1 MATMIANATEAAS
14 RSPQPQAEP
23 SGSRSTDQ
31 ASRDVAS
38 DAQAFT
44 AALQG
49 EPASAEKTPLGSP
62 VKQMD
67 KLSPPERQAASQRG
81 ETPDARP
88 ADIFGTALPPGSS
101 PSPESLIETSRN
113 LIGGALS
120 PQGKNQPAA
129 SSRETSTAPPTP
141 TPTSAVGDSS
151 EAPLPSRAAPNAQT
165 TLSATSD
172 REPAR
177 RTTGS
182 KPTDDKADPTTAAA
196 FALGDSILR
205 SLHAKPE
212 SESVSVVAPAAPNP
226 GLGEIAE
233 KVAARILV
241 ADRST
246 GAPEVRIT
254 LNQSFLNGAEVRVR
268 QDGGKTVIE
277 FNSLS
282 PESQNFLQQR
292 GADLQKTLQD
302 RLGGEV
308 RVEIRPQDTGRD
320 PQDGRSR
327 QHRSAQDEWEAE
339 R

>member
-14 RSPQPQAEP
+14 RSPQPQTEP
-23 SGSRSTDQ
+23 SRSGSSS
-31 ASRDVAS
+31 AAGRDVAS
-38 DAQAFT
+38 DEQAFT

-49 EPASAEKTPLGSP
+49 EPASADKTLAGSP

-67 KLSPPERQAASQRG
+67 KALLPERQAAIRCG

-88 ADIFGTALPPGSS
+88 ADVFGAALPLGLP
-101 PSPESLIETSRN
+101 PPELLVATLRN
-113 LIGGALS
+113 SMGVALS

-129 SSRETSTAPPTP
+129 SSREASTAPP
-141 TPTSAVGDSS
+141 TPTSAVGDSGA
-151 EAPLPSRAAPNAQT
+151 APLPSRAARNAQT
-165 TLSATSD
+165 TLSESSD

-177 RTTGS
+177 RTTDS
-182 KPTDDKADPTTAAA
+182 KSADDKADPNPTAA

-205 SLHAKPE
+205 GLQGKSEPE
-212 SESVSVVAPAAPNP
+212 PAAVGSPAVSDSN
-226 GLGEIAE
+226 LSEIVD

-268 QDGGKTVIE
+268 QDGGQIVVELTSP
-277 FNSLS
+277 N
-282 PESQNFLQQR
+282 PESQSFLRERGNDLQQ
-292 GADLQKTLQD
+292 ALQD

-308 RVEIRPQDTGRD
+308 RVEIRSQDAGRD

-327 QHRSAQDEWEAE
+327 QHRSVQDEWEAE

>member
-23 SGSRSTDQ
+23 SRSGSSSA

-49 EPASAEKTPLGSP
+49 EPASAEKTLPGSP
-62 VKQMD
+62 VKKMD
-67 KLSPPERQAASQRG
+67 KLSPPERLPASQRG

-88 ADIFGTALPPGSS
+88 ADVFGNALPPGS
-101 PSPESLIETSRN
+101 PLSPESLIGTPRN
-113 LIGGALS
+113 LISIELS
-120 PQGKNQPAA
+120 SQGKNQPAA
-129 SSRETSTAPPTP
+129 SSREASTAPPT
-141 TPTSAVGDSS
+141 SAVSDSS

-172 REPAR
+172 REPTR
-177 RTTGS
+177 RATDS
-182 KPTDDKADPTTAAA
+182 KTADDKTDPNPTATL
-196 FALGDSILR
+196 ALGDAIPRGLQGKSE
-205 SLHAKPE
+205 PE
-212 SESVSVVAPAAPNP
+212 LAAVGSTAVSESNLS
-226 GLGEIAE
+226 EIVE

-268 QDGGKTVIE
+268 HDGGQIVVELTSP
-277 FNSLS
+277 N
-282 PESQNFLQQR
+282 PESQSFLRERGNDLQQ
-292 GADLQKTLQD
+292 ALQD

-308 RVEIRPQDTGRD
+308 RVEIRSQDAGRD

-327 QHRSAQDEWEAE
+327 QHRSVQDEWEAE

>member
-14 RSPQPQAEP
+14 RSPQPQTEP
-23 SGSRSTDQ
+23 SGSRSTGP

-38 DAQAFT
+38 DEQAFT

-49 EPASAEKTPLGSP
+49 EPASAEKPLPGSP

-67 KLSPPERQAASQRG
+67 KPSPPERQAASQRG

-88 ADIFGTALPPGSS
+88 ADVFGTALPPGSS
-101 PSPESLIETSRN
+101 PPPEFLIETSRN
-113 LIGGALS
+113 LISVALS

-129 SSRETSTAPPTP
+129 NSRVASTAPPP
-141 TPTSAVGDSS
+141 PTSAVGDSS
-151 EAPLPSRAAPNAQT
+151 EAPLPSHAAPNVQT

-177 RTTGS
+177 RTTDS
-182 KPTDDKADPTTAAA
+182 KPADDKADPTAAA

-212 SESVSVVAPAAPNP
+212 SASASAVAPTAPDP

-233 KVAARILV
+233 KVATRILV

-282 PESQNFLQQR
+282 PEAQNFLQQR
-292 GADLQKTLQD
+292 GDDLQKTLQD

-308 RVEIRPQDTGRD
+308 RVEIRSQDTGRD

-327 QHRSAQDEWEAE
+327 QHRSVQEEWEAE

>member
-14 RSPQPQAEP
+14 RSPQSQAEP
-23 SGSRSTDQ
+23 SRSGSSS
-31 ASRDVAS
+31 AAGRDVAS

-49 EPASAEKTPLGSP
+49 EPASADKTLAGSP

-67 KLSPPERQAASQRG
+67 KALLPERQAAIQRG
-81 ETPDARP
+81 EKPDARP
-88 ADIFGTALPPGSS
+88 VDVFRDALPLGLPLPEPLVGTLRNSMGVALPPAGKD
-101 PSPESLIETSRN
+101 PS
-113 LIGGALS
+113 
-120 PQGKNQPAA
+120 AA
-129 SSRETSTAPPTP
+129 SSREASAAPP
-141 TPTSAVGDSS
+141 TPTSAVSDSS

-172 REPAR
+172 REPTR
-177 RTTGS
+177 RATDS
-182 KPTDDKADPTTAAA
+182 KTADDKTDPNPTATL
-196 FALGDSILR
+196 ALGDSILR
-205 SLHAKPE
+205 GLQGKSEPE
-212 SESVSVVAPAAPNP
+212 PAAVGSPAVSESNLS
-226 GLGEIAE
+226 EIVE

-268 QDGGKTVIE
+268 QDGGQIVVELTSP
-277 FNSLS
+277 N
-282 PESQNFLQQR
+282 PESQSFLRERGNDLQQ
-292 GADLQKTLQD
+292 ALQD

-308 RVEIRPQDTGRD
+308 RVEIRSQDAGRD

-327 QHRSAQDEWEAE
+327 QHRSVQDEWEAE

>member
-23 SGSRSTDQ
+23 SRSRSTGA

-38 DAQAFT
+38 DEQAFT

-49 EPASAEKTPLGSP
+49 EPTSAEKTLPESP

-67 KLSPPERQAASQRG
+67 KLSPPERQAAIQCG

-88 ADIFGTALPPGSS
+88 ADVFGDALPPGS
-101 PSPESLIETSRN
+101 PPLPESLIGTPRN
-113 LIGGALS
+113 LISVALS

-129 SSRETSTAPPTP
+129 SSREASTAPPT
-141 TPTSAVGDSS
+141 SAVSDSS

-172 REPAR
+172 REPTR
-177 RTTGS
+177 RATDS
-182 KPTDDKADPTTAAA
+182 KTADDKTDPNPTATL
-196 FALGDSILR
+196 ALGDSILR
-205 SLHAKPE
+205 GLQGKSEPE
-212 SESVSVVAPAAPNP
+212 LAAVGSPAVSESNLS
-226 GLGEIAE
+226 EIVE

-268 QDGGKTVIE
+268 QDGGQIVVELTSP
-277 FNSLS
+277 N
-282 PESQNFLQQR
+282 PESQSFLRERGNDLQQ
-292 GADLQKTLQD
+292 ALQD

-308 RVEIRPQDTGRD
+308 RVEIRSQDAGRD